1 MNILCTDQSFI
12 YDADSLTRE
21 FFPNEEIH
29 TKESFDSDEAID
41 IKLDFSDG
49 KIFLSD
55 ASGDSI
61 SSVEIIDDR
70 RETKN
75 RLKILL
81 YDYFSKKTGI
91 CLPWGTLSGIRPTK
105 LSTRLLDA
113 GKSDSYVRE
122 FLKNEY
128 LISDNKID
136 LSMQISKREKEI
148 LSSFDY
154 ESGYSLYIG
163 IPFCPSICL
172 YCSFASSPI
181 GAYRNRVSSYLDA
194 LFREIDGVAEKIKK
208 ASHHHDNGITDSVIS
223 TSDNDLHGNENVSG
237 PESHADN
244 NENLYKHLDTIYLGG
259 GTPTALSAE
268 DLDRLLSKVEDAFDL
283 SSLKELTVEAGRP
296 DSITLE
302 KLEVMKKHKVTRISI
317 NPQTMNQKTLD
328 LIGRHHTVED
338 VINAFRLA
346 RDMGFDNIN
355 MDVISGLPDEGPSEI
370 KNTISMISEMKP
382 DSLTVHSLARKR
394 AARLTEQWDIYKE
407 CSFHNDNETLSK
419 FYQAAE
425 DMDLSPY
432 YLYRQK
438 NMAGNLENCGFA
450 LHEKE
455 CLYNILIMEEK
466 QPIIALGAGAD
477 SKYVSDHG
485 RTITRSENVKDI
497 DTYIRRVDEMIER
510 KLTK

>member
-29 TKESFDSDEAID
+29 TKEFFDSSVIPD
-41 IKLDFSDG
+41 ITLDFSDG
-49 KIFLSD
+49 KIYLSD
-55 ASGDSI
+55 TSGDNI
-61 SSVEIIDDR
+61 SSVEIADDR

-75 RLKILL
+75 RLKILIYEYL
-81 YDYFSKKTGI
+81 SKKTGKV
-91 CLPWGTLSGIRPTK
+91 LPWGTLSGIRPTK

-113 GKSDSYVRE
+113 GESDQEIRS

-128 LISDNKID
+128 LISEEKID
-136 LSMQISKREKEI
+136 LMTKISKREHEI

-181 GAYRNRVSSYLDA
+181 GAYQDKVELYLGA
-194 LFREIDGVAEKIKK
+194 LFREIDGVAEKIRN
-208 ASHHHDNGITDSVIS
+208 AS
-223 TSDNDLHGNENVSG
+223 
-237 PESHADN
+237 
-244 NENLYKHLDTIYLGG
+244 NLYQHLDTIYLGG
-259 GTPTALSAE
+259 GTPTALSA
-268 DLDRLLSKVEDAFDL
+268 DNLDRLLTKIENSFDL
-283 SSLKELTVEAGRP
+283 RYLKELTVEAGRP
-296 DSITLE
+296 DSITAE
-302 KLEVMKKHKVTRISI
+302 KLSVLKKHHVNRISI

-338 VINAFRLA
+338 VIDAFGMA
-346 RDMGFDNIN
+346 REMGFDNIN
-355 MDVISGLPDEGPSEI
+355 MDVISGLPNEGDEEI
-370 KNTISMISEMKP
+370 ENTISKIKSMKP

-394 AARLTEQWDIYKE
+394 AARLTEEWDIYKD
-407 CSFHNDNETLSK
+407 CTFKNDNETLNRY
-419 FYQAAE
+419 YQAAS

-438 NMAGNLENCGFA
+438 NMAGNLENLGFA
-450 LHEKE
+450 LHKKE

-477 SKYVSDHG
+477 SKYVYDHG

-497 DTYIRRVDEMIER
+497 ETYIKRVEDMIER
-510 KLTK
+510 KLL

>member
-12 YDADSLTRE
+12 YDADSLARE
-21 FFPNEEIH
+21 FYPNEEIL
-29 TKESFDSDEAID
+29 TKDSFKSNVIPD
-41 IKLDFSDG
+41 ITLEFSDG
-49 KIFLSD
+49 QITLSD
-55 ASGDSI
+55 STKKNIFSADI
-61 SSVEIIDDR
+61 VPDR

-75 RLKILL
+75 NLKIIL
-81 YDYFSKKTGI
+81 YQYLFRKTGKM
-91 CLPWGTLSGIRPTK
+91 LPWGTLSGIRPTK
-105 LSTRLLDA
+105 LSTRLLEA
-113 GKSDSYVRE
+113 GKSDDETRA
-122 FLKNEY
+122 FLQNEY
-128 LISDNKID
+128 LISDEKID
-136 LSMQISKREKEI
+136 LAMSISKREHEI

-181 GAYRNRVSSYLDA
+181 EAYRNKVSSYLDA
-194 LFREIDGVAEKIKK
+194 LFREIDGVAEKIRS
-208 ASHHHDNGITDSVIS
+208 AVDYPGNSSIDENLD
-223 TSDNDLHGNENVSG
+223 SDNASKDIENNAGAVNSS
-237 PESHADN
+237 ESA
-244 NENLYKHLDTIYLGG
+244 ELLYQHLDTIYLGG

-268 DLDRLLSKVEDAFDL
+268 DLDRLLTKIEASFDL
-283 SSLKELTVEAGRP
+283 RSLKELTVEAGRP
-296 DSITLE
+296 DSITAE
-302 KLEVMKKHKVTRISI
+302 KLSVLKKHHVNRISI

-328 LIGRHHTVED
+328 LIGRHHTVDD
-338 VINAFRLA
+338 VIRAFEMA

-355 MDVISGLPDEGPSEI
+355 MDVISGLPNEGDAEI
-370 KNTISMISEMKP
+370 ENTISKIKSMHP

-394 AARLTEQWDIYKE
+394 AARLTEEWDIYKD
-407 CSFHNDNETLSK
+407 CTFQNDNTTLDK
-419 FYQAAE
+419 FYQAAA
-425 DMDLSPY
+425 DMELSPY

-450 LHEKE
+450 TSGKE

-497 DTYIRRVDEMIER
+497 DTYIQRVDEMIER
-510 KLTK
+510 KRIL